1 LTRLQSENTYFAV
14 KRLKVIVAV
23 MLLAIFS
30 LASSH
35 ALLESFELIHHDE
48 SHSHAESPASPN
60 SHDVADG
67 ICRVDSHRAQV
78 QKSFADVQTEL
89 SKIFTLVS
97 YSLQQ
102 NSEQAAA
109 KVEICSPPLELKTSW
124 QFSARTALP
133 SRAPSIAS

>member
-1 LTRLQSENTYFAV
+1 LYSENTYFAV
-14 KRLKVIVAV
+14 QRLKSIVAV

-35 ALLESFELIHHDE
+35 TLLESFELIHHDE

-60 SHDVADG
+60 SHDAADG

-89 SKIFTLVS
+89 SKIFTLAFF
-97 YSLQQ
+97 SLQQ
-102 NSEQAAA
+102 NSQQAGT
-109 KVEICSPPLELKTSW
+109 KVEICGSPPLELKTSW
-124 QFSARTALP
+124 QFSSRTAL
-133 SRAPSIAS
+133 SARAPSIAS